1 MAKKDICPDSPLL
14 MPKRDRS
21 IIAKVGHIKREIDTN
36 NRLSDKSIERLKK
49 IFTAHSSEGRFS
61 GPEDYFDKIYESI
74 EKYRNFDKL
83 DEEQKFWVYEL
94 MEWTQWQML
103 EIDPESF

>member
-49 IFTAHSSEGRFS
+49 IFTAQSIPVRSTTHIVTNAK
-61 GPEDYFDKIYESI
+61 KIYANNVLS
-74 EKYRNFDKL
+74 
-83 DEEQKFWVYEL
+83 
-94 MEWTQWQML
+94 M
-103 EIDPESF
+103 